1 MRRIRTLTSLAFPS
15 IAAAVVLAAPGAA
28 AAQATPAARP
38 DTLTGYPIASDAVV
52 SACSSCHARDAAGR
66 LGRISFLRKTPE
78 GWQESIRRMV
88 SLNGVRLSPE
98 AAREVVRYLADRQ
111 GIAPDELR
119 PARWEVERSLA
130 DFDYKAD
137 DDAERVC
144 SSCHSLGRVM
154 TQRRTKQEWELLAAT
169 HRGYYPLIDRQVFY
183 DRGPNR
189 RGPHPVEKATTHF
202 AEAFP
207 LETPAWSAWSAN
219 LRAPRLEGT
228 WALSGHDP
236 AHGPLYGTVTISSAP
251 GTPDEFST
259 EAAWIHPEDG
269 TRVARGG
276 RAIVYT
282 GYQWRGR
289 SSAASGGA
297 ELREVMMVERTQD
310 EMSGRWFTG
319 ANDELGIEVTLR
331 KSLGTPIVTGVHPRA
346 VRRGRT
352 VEVRVFGDRLPTVG
366 AGDPDFGPGVR
377 VAQIVRAEP
386 QEWVVRLEV
395 AADATPGA
403 RDLVVRGAVAPGA
416 LIVHDGVDRIA
427 ITPGAG
433 LARVGG
439 ENFPKQ
445 LQRFEAMGFADGPD
459 GKPETADDLPL
470 GRVPATWSIEEYP
483 VTYDDDDAKFV
494 GTIDATGLFTPAVDG
509 PNPQRS
515 GNRNNIGDVWVTA
528 THTPE
533 GADARPVRAR
543 AHLVVTVPLYMR
555 WDPWPLPGTR
565 PTIEDANASR
575 GLGR

>member
-1 MRRIRTLTSLAFPS
+1 MRPLRIAVSLV
-15 IAAAVVLAAPGAA
+15 AACVALAAPEPAVAQGAPRAA
-28 AAQATPAARP
+28 A
-38 DTLTGYPIASDAVV
+38 DTLTGYPIESDVVVAS
-52 SACSSCHARDAAGR
+52 CSSCHARDTAGR

-88 SLNGVRLSPE
+88 SLNGVQLAPE
-98 AAREVVRYLADRQ
+98 AARDVVRYLADRQ

-154 TQRRTKQEWELLAAT
+154 TQRRTRQEWDLLTAT

-202 AEAFP
+202 AEAYP
-207 LETPAWSAWSAN
+207 LETPEWSAWSAN
-219 LRAPRLEGT
+219 LRPPRLEGT
-228 WALSGHDP
+228 WALSGNDP
-236 AHGPLYGTVTISSAP
+236 AHGPLHGTVTISAQQGATS
-251 GTPDEFST
+251 EFLT
-259 EAAWIHPEDG
+259 EASWVHPEDG
-269 TRVARGG
+269 TRITRGG

-289 SSAASGGA
+289 SSAPAGGGD
-297 ELREVMMVERTQD
+297 LREVMMVGRTQND
-310 EMSGRWFTG
+310 MSGRWFTG

-331 KSLGTPIVTGVHPRA
+331 RSLGTPLLTGVYPSA

-403 RDLVVRGAVAPGA
+403 RDLIVRGAVAPGA
-416 LIVHDGVDRIA
+416 LVVHDGVDRIA
-427 ITPGAG
+427 ISPRAG

-445 LQRFEAMGFADGPD
+445 FQRFEALGFSDGPD

-470 GRVPATWSIEEYP
+470 GRVPVTWSVDEYP

-494 GTIDATGLFTPAVDG
+494 GTIDATGLFTPAADG

-515 GNRNNIGDVWVTA
+515 GNRNNVGDVWVVA

-533 GADARPVRAR
+533 GADARPIRAR
-543 AHLVVTVPLYMR
+543 AHLVVSVPLYMR
-555 WDPWPLPGTR
+555 WDPWPPATTP
-565 PTIEDANASR
+565 PTTEAVNGAR
-575 GLGR
+575 GVGR